1 MEQSKIILCVD
12 DDPIILHCLNAQLG
26 RELPGNFI
34 IECVESG
41 EEGLSLIESISESDM
56 TLALVIS
63 DWYMNGMS
71 GNEFIKCLRE
81 KQLDVPVVV
90 LSGQTDLAN
99 FKPLESENS
108 IQAVVGK
115 PWDGHN
121 LIDLIKSLL
130 HI

>member
-1 MEQSKIILCVD
+1 MGQSKLILCVD

-26 RELPGNFI
+26 RAVPADFI

-41 EEGLSLIESISESDM
+41 EEGLSFVESISETDM
-56 TLALVIS
+56 ALALVIS

-71 GNEFIKCLRE
+71 GSEFIQCLRE
-81 KQLDVPVVV
+81 KQIDVPVVV

-99 FKPLESENS
+99 FKPLESEG
-108 IQAVVGK
+108 IVQAVVGK
-115 PWDGHN
+115 PWDGSA
-121 LIDLIKSLL
+121 LINLIKSLL